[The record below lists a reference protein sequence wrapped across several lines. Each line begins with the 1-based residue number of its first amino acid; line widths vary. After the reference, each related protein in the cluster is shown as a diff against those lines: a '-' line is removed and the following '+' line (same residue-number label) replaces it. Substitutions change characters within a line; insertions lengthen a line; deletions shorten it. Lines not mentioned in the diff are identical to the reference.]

1 MAGKIKILIADDHE
15 IVRQGLRAALER
27 EPDMVVVA
35 EAGTGEEAIALARER
50 RPDVMLLDVKLGT
63 LEGPDV
69 CARVLR
75 DRPRLC
81 VIMLTNYLQDAL
93 VLRSLAAGAK
103 GYVIKDVGLDELRK
117 TIRTVYRGGSV
128 LDARVA
134 SQVISQAT
142 GRGPDASHTNGARS
156 PALFS
161 TEELATIEHLA
172 KGLTNKQIGERL
184 HVSHH
189 TVKDRIDRIAAAL
202 DVHSRT
208 EIVAEALKRGLI

>member
-1 MAGKIKILIADDHE
+1 MAGKIKVLIADDHE

-35 EAGTGEEAIALARER
+35 EAGTGEEAITLARER
-50 RPDVMLLDVKLGT
+50 HPDVMLLDVKLGT

-69 CARVLR
+69 CARVLQE
-75 DRPRLC
+75 RPRLS

-134 SQVISQAT
+134 TQVISQAT
-142 GRGPDASHTNGARS
+142 GRSPDASPRNGAR
-156 PALFS
+156 PAALFS
-161 TEELATIEHLA
+161 ADELVAIEYIA
-172 KGLTNKQIGERL
+172 KGLTNRQIGELL

-189 TVKDRIDRIAAAL
+189 TVKDRIDKIAAAL

-208 EIVAEALKRGLI
+208 AIVAEALRRGLI